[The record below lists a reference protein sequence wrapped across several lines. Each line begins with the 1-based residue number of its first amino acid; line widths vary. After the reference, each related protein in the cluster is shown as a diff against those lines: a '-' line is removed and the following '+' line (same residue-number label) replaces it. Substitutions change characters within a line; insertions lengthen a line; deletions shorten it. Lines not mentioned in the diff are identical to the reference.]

1 MFKDVTSPDQPV
13 PSEDLETSILLPS
26 DMQSKLSPEN
36 TGHAKLTRTY
46 ASDGHK
52 IKEPD
57 MEGRYLGRRDGSGLH
72 GQEDGV
78 DADEEDENSD
88 DSDDDTRGY
97 QLHSSSSE
105 SEDDAVH
112 TVPLIISDDSRAKN
126 LKSLLKP
133 TTLNIEAPASPFPAR
148 CSADNSRRAVS
159 FFDDVTVYLFDQ
171 ETPTKELGDHS
182 SGSNSQAPEFSS
194 PVPTASY
201 LNRFT
206 NSESSTDEEG
216 GGFEW
221 DDDFS
226 SPAPAFLPK
235 KDKDPVSN
243 VMSSSAASRFSSPPP
258 AVGRVLEPSWTSSSN
273 YSRFSI
279 SPASIASFSLTH
291 LTDSDIEQGGSSED
305 GEKD

>member
-1 MFKDVTSPDQPV
+1 MISAVGFEGAAEG
-13 PSEDLETSILLPS
+13 SEVEVSIS
-26 DMQSKLSPEN
+26 S
-36 TGHAKLTRTY
+36 
-46 ASDGHK
+46 
-52 IKEPD
+52 
-57 MEGRYLGRRDGSGLH
+57 DGSGLD
-72 GQEDGV
+72 GQEDGG

-88 DSDDDTRGY
+88 DSDDDIRAY
-97 QLHSSSSE
+97 QLHSSSSD
-105 SEDDAVH
+105 SEDDGVH
-112 TVPLIISDDSRAKN
+112 TVPVIISDDSSAKN

-133 TTLNIEAPASPFPAR
+133 TTLNIEASSSPFAAR
-148 CSADNSRRAVS
+148 SNADNSRRAVS

-182 SGSNSQAPEFSS
+182 LGSNSQVPEFSS
-194 PVPTASY
+194 PVSTASY

-226 SPAPAFLPK
+226 SPSPAFLPK
-235 KDKDPVSN
+235 TDKDPVSKA
-243 VMSSSAASRFSSPPP
+243 MSLSAASRFASPPA

>member
-1 MFKDVTSPDQPV
+1 
-13 PSEDLETSILLPS
+13 
-26 DMQSKLSPEN
+26 
-36 TGHAKLTRTY
+36 
-46 ASDGHK
+46 
-52 IKEPD
+52 
-57 MEGRYLGRRDGSGLH
+57 MEGRYLGRRDGSGLDGH
-72 GQEDGV
+72 EDGV

-88 DSDDDTRGY
+88 DSEDDVRAY
-97 QLHSSSSE
+97 QLHSSSSD
-105 SEDDAVH
+105 SEDDTVH
-112 TVPLIISDDSRAKN
+112 TVPLIISDDSSAKN

-133 TTLNIEAPASPFPAR
+133 TTLNIEASSPPFPAR
-148 CSADNSRRAVS
+148 SNADNSRRAVS

-182 SGSNSQAPEFSS
+182 SGSNSQVPEFSS
-194 PVPTASY
+194 PGPTASY

-226 SPAPAFLPK
+226 SAPAFLPK
-235 KDKDPVSN
+235 TDKDPVSKA
-243 VMSSSAASRFSSPPP
+243 MSSSAASRFSSPPP